1 MKIQTTLF
9 GELVLLDQCTLVG
22 SSESLG
28 FQTYVNSSH
37 NGTEKRKA
45 LRETASQVLNID
57 YVVACQALAQN
68 FNMLWGGLRKLWA
81 IPVDVEW
88 QRISGVDGDFIE
100 CTTSIYDFRNDS
112 LALLKYK
119 DGLAVVEIKEVLANG
134 LKLYEPITLQSFTI
148 RPLRVGFILGD
159 VSAPINA
166 VYGQPS
172 LQFQVMD
179 APYLQAPVPAQFLGH
194 DIYFKRLL
202 LEGNAFNVTVLQHQ
216 TVVDFGLG
224 PIDQHSNW
232 LHARYGKPMRS
243 VMKGQQALF
252 EYRQFLFRRLGQYRA
267 FWLPTF
273 ERNFYV
279 KSTGVISTVIDV
291 ELNQYQEYA
300 SNRKHITIQDKSG
313 NWTAHS
319 ISNAVQTSNKLRITI
334 TPALNKAAVDIRM
347 ISYLGLHRL
356 NNDSVDIQYKGAGIT
371 ESSVAILEIEP

>member
-1 MKIQTTLF
+1 M
-9 GELVLLDQCTLVG
+9 
-22 SSESLG
+22 
-28 FQTYVNSSH
+28 
-37 NGTEKRKA
+37 
-45 LRETASQVLNID
+45 
-57 YVVACQALAQN
+57 
-68 FNMLWGGLRKLWA
+68 
-81 IPVDVEW
+81 
-88 QRISGVDGDFIE
+88 
-100 CTTSIYDFRNDS
+100 
-112 LALLKYK
+112 
-119 DGLAVVEIKEVLANG
+119 
-134 LKLYEPITLQSFTI
+134 
-148 RPLRVGFILGD
+148 
-159 VSAPINA
+159 
-166 VYGQPS
+166 
-172 LQFQVMD
+172 
-179 APYLQAPVPAQFLGH
+179 
-194 DIYFKRLL
+194 
-202 LEGNAFNVTVLQHQ
+202 LEGDALNVTVLQHQ

-279 KSTGVISTVIDV
+279 KSTGAISTVIDV

-300 SNRKHITIQDKSG
+300 SNRKHIAIQDKSG

-319 ISNAVQTSNKLRITI
+319 ISNAVQTSNTLRLTI

>member
-9 GELVLLDQCTLVG
+9 GELVLLTECTLVG

-28 FQTYVNSSH
+28 FQTFINTSH

-57 YVVACQALAQN
+57 YVVARRALAQN
-68 FNMLWGGLRKLWA
+68 FNVLWGGLRKLWA
-81 IPVDVEW
+81 IPVDYEW
-88 QRISGVDGDFIE
+88 QDVEAVSGDFIS
-100 CTTSIYDFRNDS
+100 CDTSVFDFRSDS
-112 LALLKYK
+112 LAVLKHA
-119 DGLAVVEIKEVLANG
+119 DGHTVVEILEVRPDG
-134 LKLYEPITLQSFTI
+134 LKLYDPVDIPASKLC
-148 RPLRVGFILGD
+148 PLRVGFILGD

-172 LQFQVMD
+172 LQFQIMD
-179 APYLQAPVPAQFLGH
+179 APYLNAPAPSQFLGR

-202 LEGNAFNVTVLQHQ
+202 LEGDSLNVSLVQHQ
-216 TVVDFGLG
+216 TIVDFGFG
-224 PIDQHSNW
+224 PIDQHTNW

-243 VMKGQQALF
+243 VMKTQQELF
-252 EYRQFLFRRLGQYRA
+252 EYKQFLFRRLGQYRE

-273 ERNFYV
+273 ERNFYL
-279 KSTGVISTVIDV
+279 KSTGTISTVIDV

-300 SNRKHITIQDKSG
+300 SNRKHIAIQDKSG

-319 ISNAVQTSNKLRITI
+319 ISNAVQTSNTLRLTI

>member
-1 MKIQTTLF
+1 M
-9 GELVLLDQCTLVG
+9 G

-45 LRETASQVLNID
+45 LRETSSQVLNID
-57 YVVACQALAQN
+57 YVVARQALAQN
-68 FNMLWGGLRKLWA
+68 FNVLWGGLRKLWA

-88 QRISGVDGDFIE
+88 QRIGGVDGDFIE
-100 CTTSIYDFRNDS
+100 CVTSIYDYRNDS
-112 LALLKYK
+112 LALLKHK
-119 DGLAVVEIKEVLANG
+119 DGLTVVEIKEVLANG
-134 LKLYEPITLQSFTI
+134 LKLYESIILQNFTI

-202 LEGNAFNVTVLQHQ
+202 LEGNALNVTVLQHQ

-279 KSTGVISTVIDV
+279 KSTGTISTVIDV

-300 SNRKHITIQDKSG
+300 SNRKHIAIQDKSG

-319 ISNAVQTSNKLRITI
+319 ISNAVQTSNTLRITI

-371 ESSVAILEIEP
+371 ESSVAILEIET

>member
-57 YVVACQALAQN
+57 YVVARQALAQN
-68 FNMLWGGLRKLWA
+68 FNVLWGGLRKLWA

-88 QRISGVDGDFIE
+88 QRIGSVDGDFIE
-100 CTTSIYDFRNDS
+100 FETSIYDYRNDS
-112 LALLKYK
+112 LALLKHK
-119 DGLAVVEIKEVLANG
+119 DGLTVVEIKEVLANG
-134 LKLYEPITLQSFTI
+134 LKLYEPITLQNFTI

-179 APYLQAPVPAQFLGH
+179 APYLQASVPTQFLGH

-202 LEGNAFNVTVLQHQ
+202 LEGDALNVTVLQHQ

-273 ERNFYV
+273 ERNFYL
-279 KSTGVISTVIDV
+279 KSTGAISTVIDV

-300 SNRKHITIQDKSG
+300 SNRKHIAIQDKSG

-319 ISNAVQTSNKLRITI
+319 ISNAVQTSNTLRLTI
-334 TPALNKAAVDIRM
+334 TPGLNKAAVDIRM

>member
-9 GELVLLDQCTLVG
+9 GELVLLTECTLVG

-28 FQTYVNSSH
+28 FQTFINTSH

-57 YVVACQALAQN
+57 YVTIRKAMAQN
-68 FNMLWGGLRKLWA
+68 FNVLYGGMRKLWA
-81 IPVDVEW
+81 IPVDYEW
-88 QRISGVDGDFIE
+88 QDVEAVSGDFIS
-100 CTTSIYDFRNDS
+100 CDTSVFDFRSDS
-112 LALLKYK
+112 LAVLKHA
-119 DGLAVVEIKEVLANG
+119 DGHTVVEILEVRPDG
-134 LKLYEPITLQSFTI
+134 LKLYDPVDVPASKLC
-148 RPLRVGFILGD
+148 PLRVGFILGD

-172 LQFQVMD
+172 LQFQIMD
-179 APYLQAPVPAQFLGH
+179 APYLQAPVPAQFQGN
-194 DIYFKRLL
+194 DIYFKKLL
-202 LEGNAFNVTVLQHQ
+202 LEGDALNVSLVQHQ
-216 TVVDFGLG
+216 TIVDFGFG
-224 PIDQHSNW
+224 PIDQHTNW

-243 VMKGQQALF
+243 VMKTQQELF
-252 EYRQFLFRRLGQYRA
+252 EYKQFLFRRLGQYRE

-273 ERNFYV
+273 ERNFYL
-279 KSTGVISTVIDV
+279 KSTGTISTVIDV
-291 ELNQYQEYA
+291 ELSQYQEYA
-300 SNRKHITIQDKSG
+300 SNRKHIAIQDKSG

-319 ISNAVQTSNKLRITI
+319 ISNAVQTSNTLRLTI